1 MDNKIKVSVIVPIYN
16 VEKYLHRCITSL
28 VSQTLQEIEII
39 LVNDGSPDQ
48 SQAIIDEFVAAYP
61 NKVIG
66 LQKEN
71 GGLSDARNYG
81 IPYAKGEYIGFL
93 DSDDYADVTM
103 FEKLYEE
110 AVRSEADIVTCGYY
124 GVDENKNTYRYFQK
138 GNMLHFGKSL
148 EENPKL
154 LYINAPYAWNKIY
167 RRTLFEKTN
176 ILFPKGLLYEDIAT
190 VYPLMMYANKIAKVD
205 EPLVYYILKREGAIT
220 ATFNDKILQMYDA
233 LRRMNDLYLD
243 GDKFEDFK
251 TSLGFINIKHTILRF
266 RDFTLYNDRKLQRK
280 MVKEGFR
287 LLNTYF
293 PDWRNNDVFFNFY
306 FKKKRIMRVLSK
318 YRFTWYMYSFIPNG
332 LIRMSKKLGSYVKKA
347 KKVLT
352 KRSYINKFYYARLC
366 KQKPLDEHA
375 ILFESFHGKALT
387 DSPFAMMQQIAK
399 DTSYKLYYTTTK
411 AKKEEHATLL
421 KEYGINAT
429 LVCLGTREY
438 QKALACSK
446 YLVNNVS
453 FPTYFM
459 RREGQLYLNTWHG
472 TPLKTLGKKMVKGIQ
487 DMSNIQRNFLESTHL
502 LHPNEYT
509 MRHMMEDYNLNDL
522 FTGEVILNGYPR
534 NAVFLNDE
542 KAKEIRFKCGLENK
556 EVFIYMPTWRGAA
569 SSVLKKHSYKETVLE
584 ILQTIDEQLNDHQVM
599 YVNLHPLVQKDVE
612 IEGYKHIL
620 KFPAD
625 INSYEFM
632 NIADVLI
639 TDYSSVF
646 FDFSIKR
653 KPVVLFMYDYDEY
666 MEERGMYMDIRS
678 LPFEKIYT
686 LQDLV
691 TYMKKEDKSI
701 DLESPLYQAYEKEF
715 LPYDKIESITQLN
728 DYFFKGKDTGLHILS
743 YAHNKDVER
752 TLYLAPKI
760 KHKDDIAFLED
771 ILKLENPVVCFLRR
785 DFTSH
790 TLDVLNAGWNDKLT
804 YVVSDVQMHLTL
816 YENFLVFLSRQR
828 HRYDV
833 PSLYRREI
841 NRLLPN
847 LKITNVVAGE
857 ETHRN
862 MSIYQAINHKE

>member
-190 VYPLMMYANKIAKVD
+190 VYPLMVYANKIAKVD

-306 FKKKRIMRVLSK
+306 FKKS
-318 YRFTWYMYSFIPNG
+318 
-332 LIRMSKKLGSYVKKA
+332 
-347 KKVLT
+347 
-352 KRSYINKFYYARLC
+352 
-366 KQKPLDEHA
+366 
-375 ILFESFHGKALT
+375 
-387 DSPFAMMQQIAK
+387 QQ
-399 DTSYKLYYTTTK
+399 
-411 AKKEEHATLL
+411 
-421 KEYGINAT
+421 
-429 LVCLGTREY
+429 
-438 QKALACSK
+438 
-446 YLVNNVS
+446 
-453 FPTYFM
+453 
-459 RREGQLYLNTWHG
+459 
-472 TPLKTLGKKMVKGIQ
+472 
-487 DMSNIQRNFLESTHL
+487 
-502 LHPNEYT
+502 
-509 MRHMMEDYNLNDL
+509 
-522 FTGEVILNGYPR
+522 
-534 NAVFLNDE
+534 
-542 KAKEIRFKCGLENK
+542 
-556 EVFIYMPTWRGAA
+556 
-569 SSVLKKHSYKETVLE
+569 
-584 ILQTIDEQLNDHQVM
+584 
-599 YVNLHPLVQKDVE
+599 
-612 IEGYKHIL
+612 
-620 KFPAD
+620 
-625 INSYEFM
+625 
-632 NIADVLI
+632 
-639 TDYSSVF
+639 
-646 FDFSIKR
+646 
-653 KPVVLFMYDYDEY
+653 
-666 MEERGMYMDIRS
+666 
-678 LPFEKIYT
+678 
-686 LQDLV
+686 
-691 TYMKKEDKSI
+691 
-701 DLESPLYQAYEKEF
+701 
-715 LPYDKIESITQLN
+715 
-728 DYFFKGKDTGLHILS
+728 
-743 YAHNKDVER
+743 
-752 TLYLAPKI
+752 
-760 KHKDDIAFLED
+760 
-771 ILKLENPVVCFLRR
+771 
-785 DFTSH
+785 
-790 TLDVLNAGWNDKLT
+790 
-804 YVVSDVQMHLTL
+804 
-816 YENFLVFLSRQR
+816 
-828 HRYDV
+828 
-833 PSLYRREI
+833 
-841 NRLLPN
+841 
-847 LKITNVVAGE
+847 
-857 ETHRN
+857 
-862 MSIYQAINHKE
+862 